1 MHGPLNV
8 KYRIYWENNLSVS
21 SEVAS
26 KMNIKKSRILRED
39 NMKVSVSEGA
49 QHSFQVFKA
58 VINAVL
64 VCVWLAAPSIG

>member
-1 MHGPLNV
+1 
-8 KYRIYWENNLSVS
+8 
-21 SEVAS
+21 
-26 KMNIKKSRILRED
+26 
-39 NMKVSVSEGA
+39 MKVSVSEGA